1 MRSAQQKKKRAVNPD
16 AKTIAEASQIL
27 KAVEVTRP
35 FAAFEIEVVT
45 KFDKSAPPLR
55 GSVSLPRDAR
65 KSEEK
70 ILVFAEG
77 DAAEA
82 ARAAGAT
89 YVGGE
94 ELIPKVSSSPHT
106 GVSRLTPGANRS

>member
-1 MRSAQQKKKRAVNPD
+1 MNPD

-27 KAVEVTRP
+27 KAVDVTRP